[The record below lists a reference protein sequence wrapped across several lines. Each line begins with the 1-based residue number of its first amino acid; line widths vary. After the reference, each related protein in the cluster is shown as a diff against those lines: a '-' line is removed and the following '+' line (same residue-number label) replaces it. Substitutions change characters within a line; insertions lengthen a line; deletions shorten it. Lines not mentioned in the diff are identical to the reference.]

1 MEFGSGRSA
10 GRRWVPRALLAGL
23 VLAAVAVVAVRGA
36 GHQAQRAARAPASA
50 PAPPMHVTIVGHSLL
65 GVTAGWELFARG
77 PDDLLRIQLAQGRI
91 TQMAATGG
99 RLVAIDPRTGRAEG
113 LGVNLPAVDQVA
125 IRP

>member
-1 MEFGSGRSA
+1 
-10 GRRWVPRALLAGL
+10 
-23 VLAAVAVVAVRGA
+23 
-36 GHQAQRAARAPASA
+36 
-50 PAPPMHVTIVGHSLL
+50 MHVMIVGHSLL

-77 PDDLLRIQLAQGRI
+77 PDDLLRIQLAQGQI